1 MKLCQCASADDGG
14 SNTWTR
20 HHPSQR
26 DCQRIEDALRQRI
39 ERDITSGF
47 LQKATSADALAGMT
61 MAVISGMSVLARD
74 GAGRQKLLAIA
85 EQTLRGWPY

>member
-1 MKLCQCASADDGG
+1 MMVEVTPGRAITQASA
-14 SNTWTR
+14 T
-20 HHPSQR
+20 
-26 DCQRIEDALRQRI
+26 CQRIEDALRRRI